1 MHSGVYTQ
9 ADETI
14 VPDEAIDFKV
24 SQTSAQWRR
33 VKLHTRAHCATLQ
46 QWRKVKLHTRAHCGE
61 KSSYTQ
67 ADETIVPDE
76 ASRL

>member
-1 MHSGVYTQ
+1 MNIHSGVYTQ

-14 VPDEAIDFKV
+14 VPDEVIDFKV
-24 SQTSAQWRR
+24 SQTSA
-33 VKLHTRAHCATLQ
+33 

-61 KSSYTQ
+61 KSNYTQ